1 MLFRNLH
8 VENLLGITAAALDL
22 APVTAVYG
30 PNGAGKTSLADLI
43 LHALTGELGRA
54 PDVSALVRQGAKSG
68 DVEVMLDVEG
78 DPVGFRRHRTRGG
91 KGEALVNGVVV
102 KEEEFAQQVLG
113 HLGGDARTLAAA
125 FRSGALLELKA
136 GDLQKML
143 VALTGARFD
152 ADGIAQALADVAP
165 AAQRVG
171 LQLPTTIAG
180 FPDAAA
186 RAEKVRLDAHRR
198 AEAVKAKIAGAP
210 ALDPELAQQAQSV
223 PLTAIDA
230 RLQELR
236 ATESTLVRGQQAA
249 EAYAAGRHEE
259 KLAALQQRI
268 AELEA
273 VPKPTGDAPDMVGAE
288 AAANA
293 ARKALAA
300 AEAEAERAGR
310 DAAAARARA
319 TGPRELPA
327 DADALPAQLAAAEAE
342 VNAGEATLAAGRKEG
357 DRLRRM
363 FEHLDA
369 GRTGKAC
376 ETCDREL
383 TADVRDAIE
392 GKLQRARESYIEL
405 QRSHAETVKARDA
418 LRTRVAEVEAIRARI
433 AAAAEADRLDAAAA
447 AARAKVP
454 ELAATV
460 TTAEARVAALRG
472 SADTW
477 ATYRRAQT
485 DLGNA
490 LAEQRKLTAVK
501 APVLPAGDLDET
513 RRRIAEGEKLRA
525 VAVALAGLRTLE
537 AELKQIDEQWADA
550 DAVVKACGP
559 KGVLPTLI
567 AEGVGPFTDA
577 CNEALAQLAPEFRV
591 GIAAEDFGIVVQVG
605 ERTLRPGQ
613 LSDGERTRL
622 LYVLQYAVAKL
633 AGVPF
638 LVLDRTELLDDAGKA
653 GLRRLIGA
661 CMGAGIQVLMLT
673 CAPAPAAVPVG
684 VTAYRMDAGRA
695 ERIGAAKAA

>member
-1 MLFRNLH
+1 MLFRSLH
-8 VENLLGITAAALDL
+8 IENLLGITAAALDL

-68 DVEVMLDVEG
+68 DVDVMLDVEG

-102 KEEEFAQQVLG
+102 KEEDFAQQVLG
-113 HLGGDARTLAAA
+113 HLGADARTIAAA

-210 ALDPELAQQAQSV
+210 ALDPDLAQKAQSV

-273 VPKPTGDAPDMVGAE
+273 VPKPTGDAPDMAGAE

-293 ARKALAA
+293 ARKAFAA

-319 TGPRELPA
+319 AGTRELPA
-327 DADALPAQLAAAEAE
+327 DADTLPALLAAAEAE
-342 VNAGEATLAAGRKEG
+342 VKSGEATLAAGRKEG
-357 DRLRRM
+357 ERL
-363 FEHLDA
+363 A
-369 GRTGKAC
+369 GMVKSAAAGSTCTTCGHDVTADDVERLTGKL
-376 ETCDREL
+376 E
-383 TADVRDAIE
+383 
-392 GKLQRARESYIEL
+392 RARASYIEL
-405 QRSHAETVKARDA
+405 QGIHAETVKARDT
-418 LRTRVAEVEAIRARI
+418 LRTRVAEVESVRARL
-433 AAAAEADRLDAAAA
+433 AAAADATRLEATTA
-447 AARAKVP
+447 AARAKVT
-454 ELAATV
+454 ELASAV
-460 TTAEARVAALRG
+460 TTAETRVAALRG
-472 SADTW
+472 SSDAW

-490 LAEQRKLTAVK
+490 LAEQRKLASVTAP
-501 APVLPAGDLDET
+501 ATPAGDLVET

-525 VAVALAGLRTLE
+525 VAVALAGLQALE
-537 AELKQIDEQWADA
+537 AELEQIDAQWADA

-559 KGVLPTLI
+559 KGVLPALI

-591 GIAAEDFGIVVQVG
+591 AIAAEDFGIVVQVG

-673 CAPAPAAVPVG
+673 CAPAPTAVPVG